1 MKTPTIEQIY
11 KHASIRK
18 YRPDPIP
25 RELVEEIV
33 SAGQR
38 ASTSSNLQTYSAVA
52 VENPTTR
59 MRMAELCGN
68 QRHIEE
74 APIFIAWCADL
85 SRLQRVC
92 QMRGYSLVSDYVEN
106 FLIAAIDVALVMQN
120 AALAAESLGLGM
132 CYIGAIRNHPDE
144 VIELLDLPKLVFP
157 LVGMTLGWPRGDA
170 KTRPRL
176 PVEAILHWE
185 RYNVDT
191 EKDALEEYDRT
202 MVASGI
208 YHGRQVPVPGMEGL
222 MESYGW
228 MEHSARRASKAT
240 RTALLNVLEEQ
251 GLPLR

>member
-1 MKTPTIEQIY
+1 MTTATIDQIF

-18 YRPDPIP
+18 YKSDPIP
-25 RELVEEIV
+25 RKMVESIV

-38 ASTSSNLQTYSAVA
+38 ASTSSNLQTYSAIA
-52 VENPTTR
+52 VENPAKR
-59 MRMAELCGN
+59 IRLAELCGN
-68 QRHIEE
+68 QTHIRE

-92 QMRGYSLVSDYVEN
+92 QMRGYSLESDYVEN
-106 FLIAAIDVALVMQN
+106 FLIAAVDVALVMQN

-132 CYIGAIRNHPDE
+132 CYIGAIRNHPEE
-144 VIELLDLPKLVFP
+144 VIELLDLPRLVFP

-170 KTRPRL
+170 KPRPRL
-176 PVEAILHWE
+176 PTEAILHWE
-185 RYNVDT
+185 RYNLDT
-191 EKDALEEYDRT
+191 EKDALEVYDQT

-208 YHGRQVPVPGMEGL
+208 YKGRQVPVPGVEGL

-240 RTALLNVLEEQ
+240 RTGLRSVLENQ
-251 GLPLR
+251 GYSLR